1 LKRSPEDE
9 QMPFKAPLKSK
20 AASSSDRAAQTNA
33 LLPRPFE
40 AAASAAPPRHAHE
53 AHGADGASEPESH
66 SGHNFGRMEVG
77 AGRLHQRA
85 GGRALP
91 ARLRTK
97 MEAAFV
103 APAASAAAPVQLQR
117 KGDQRGRQPASAR
130 GQKHQLRFN
139 QKMRAAQGKQ
149 TKRQRRAQRPAQQWR
164 PAPDNTPPPRTP
176 VAPNVAA
183 QPQQQPQQ
191 QQQQVVLPT
200 PTPTLA
206 PTPTPTPVASTLR
219 ASAPSFVFNGLRASA
234 PSFVPT
240 TTTTSTASASNSNS
254 ASSSTPTPV
263 SESKA
268 EKEDSDKTT
277 SKTTGKSGKGRFKGT
292 KVDLS
297 QHYLTHRQRIEQNI
311 STFHQK
317 APSYTSSFDK
327 NGGYSNE
334 YEFTHG
340 AVVHVHRHANGNPKF
355 AQVKPSHL
363 KGSVHAGESIPLH
376 QLATYGIPHNDSY

>member
-1 LKRSPEDE
+1 
-9 QMPFKAPLKSK
+9 MPFKAPLKSK
-20 AASSSDRAAQTNA
+20 AASDSNHAAQTNA

-40 AAASAAPPRHAHE
+40 PAASAAPPRHAHE
-53 AHGADGASEPESH
+53 AHGADGAGEPESQ
-66 SGHNFGRMEVG
+66 SGHNFGRVKVG
-77 AGRLHQRA
+77 AGRLHRRA
-85 GGRALP
+85 GDRALP

-103 APAASAAAPVQLQR
+103 APAAVAPAASAAAPIQLQR

-164 PAPDNTPPPRTP
+164 PAPDNAQPQPAARAHVVPD
-176 VAPNVAA
+176 VAA
-183 QPQQQPQQ
+183 QPQQQQMPQ

-200 PTPTLA
+200 PA
-206 PTPTPTPVASTLR
+206 PTTAPTPVASTLR
-219 ASAPSFVFNGLRASA
+219 ASAQPFVFGGGLRASA

-240 TTTTSTASASNSNS
+240 TMTTSTASAS
-254 ASSSTPTPV
+254 SSISSPATSTPTPV
-263 SESKA
+263 SDSKA

-297 QHYLTHRQRIEQNI
+297 QYYLTHKQRIEQNI

-340 AVVHVHRHANGNPKF
+340 AVVHVHRHADGSPKF

-363 KGSVHAGESIPLH
+363 KGAVHAGESIPLH
-376 QLATYGIPHNDSY
+376 QLTNYGIPDNDSY